1 MIQAKNYIIFSKRNQ
16 VKFNS
21 RLYAQAQKDQAIIL
35 RVRVLNKAPWNK
47 GFKGKGI
54 CKAWNKGK
62 RVNKLSD
69 HHKKLLS
76 LAYKGRILVNDGKKT
91 ISVYPNQIP
100 LGYIRGRLPN
110 K

>member
-1 MIQAKNYIIFSKRNQ
+1 
-16 VKFNS
+16 
-21 RLYAQAQKDQAIIL
+21 
-35 RVRVLNKAPWNK
+35 VRVLNKAPWNKGFKGKGICKAWNK